1 MGSRGGGDG
10 KHRQQESSG
19 PGLSPERLRGG
30 RFPVRKAQVF
40 PLEPSASC
48 CEGEKLDEPQDR
60 PWSMGLASRATL
72 RVGVLFAFTFLGPG
86 LETRGIWSSTRKQ
99 QAVP

>member
-1 MGSRGGGDG
+1 MENTNNKKAVARVSGTAPGG
-10 KHRQQESSG
+10 
-19 PGLSPERLRGG
+19 GG

-72 RVGVLFAFTFLGPG
+72 FVGVLFAFTFLGPG
-86 LETRGIWSSTRKQ
+86 LETRGLWSSTRKQ